1 MGFSSINNK
10 RRLKMEK
17 LTAIIVTIIGLLL
30 ALKELNVLAAVTNY
44 NGWLIAIGVL
54 IVGVPALIKAFK

>member
-1 MGFSSINNK
+1 MT
-10 RRLKMEK
+10 K

-30 ALKELNVLAAVTNY
+30 ALKELGVTSITSY

-54 IVGVPALIKAFK
+54 IIGIPMLIKEFKG

>member
-1 MGFSSINNK
+1 MT
-10 RRLKMEK
+10 K

-30 ALKELNVLAAVTNY
+30 ALKELGVLASVTNY

-54 IVGVPALIKAFK
+54 IIGIPMLIKEFKG